1 MPFNMVWMVYS
12 SKSPA
17 YLLCEAKDGL
27 LLVVGVG
34 AEALDVHS
42 TAEPL

>member
-1 MPFNMVWMVYS
+1 MPFNMVLMVYS
-12 SKSPA
+12 PPD